1 MLYSNRLQYL
11 RERTGLTQTQ
21 AGLLIKLDSGTYCH
35 YEKEAFIIPIKH
47 LNTIANYFNVSLDY
61 LFEFTNMSS
70 YKSSKKKI
78 NKVLSGERLR
88 NLRKENKIT
97 QDKLAKILNVSR
109 STIAEYERGTNLI
122 ATPFLYTICK
132 KYNISADY
140 LLGKIDSPKYLN

>member
-1 MLYSNRLQYL
+1 
-11 RERTGLTQTQ
+11 
-21 AGLLIKLDSGTYCH
+21 
-35 YEKEAFIIPIKH
+35 
-47 LNTIANYFNVSLDY
+47 
-61 LFEFTNMSS
+61 MSS